1 MRTSRMESQSAST
14 ATSMVIWQR
23 NADQKRRNEKQE
35 LVSNVTRKNTS
46 PRTVKEN
53 RR

>member
-1 MRTSRMESQSAST
+1 
-14 ATSMVIWQR
+14 MVIWQR

-35 LVSNVTRKNTS
+35 LVSNATRKNTL